1 MIGSEFLEFLDITGV
16 CWRVTERDARS
27 DPGALRAQCLVFSCA
42 ETVRRVWDYP
52 PEWRDL
58 NSEALI
64 ALSWQR

>member
-1 MIGSEFLEFLDITGV
+1 MGPEFLEFFDVSGV

-27 DPGALRAQCLVFSCA
+27 DPGALRAQCLIFACS

-52 PEWRDL
+52 TEWRGLD
-58 NSEALI
+58 SDALI